1 MSVGFVTPVG
11 VRWSDIDMYQ
21 HVNHATMVTILEE
34 ARVPF
39 LKDAFGADITSTGL
53 LIADVRGDLQGSTA
67 VVRLAA
73 TGDDLD
79 QAAAGGR
86 LHARVRGAVG
96 QRGARLEACGH
107 RRVAAGR
114 VPYRGTAVGSTIA
127 TPSRVPATVVSGI
140 GGVVER
146 GLWLPDPAHRA
157 DLATFVDHALRLDD
171 AAVIRIRARS
181 TGLLSAW
188 VATGFDVL
196 ASRVVAGKVRP
207 DDLSVAARSL
217 AHGLATTDAS
227 GYVDPGYSMDSA
239 WRGGL
244 PPESGFTY
252 LDDVPAR
259 VMLDLAHRGA
269 RLAKE
274 HGSSAGPPVSLLDQ
288 EVIQVSSADVVVG
301 LPMRCVFALT
311 AMGFLPQSA
320 ETISADE
327 LIRVRISPAWL
338 RLDARFGSVYRHR
351 GHAAL
356 VLR

>member
-1 MSVGFVTPVG
+1 M
-11 VRWSDIDMYQ
+11 
-21 HVNHATMVTILEE
+21 A
-34 ARVPF
+34 
-39 LKDAFGADITSTGL
+39 
-53 LIADVRGDLQGSTA
+53 
-67 VVRLAA
+67 
-73 TGDDLD
+73 
-79 QAAAGGR
+79 
-86 LHARVRGAVG
+86 
-96 QRGARLEACGH
+96 
-107 RRVAAGR
+107 
-114 VPYRGTAVGSTIA
+114 
-127 TPSRVPATVVSGI
+127 
-140 GGVVER
+140 
-146 GLWLPDPAHRA
+146 PDPAHRA

-181 TGLLSAW
+181 TGLLSAGSNGLRRAGQSGGGRQG
-188 VATGFDVL
+188 AT
-196 ASRVVAGKVRP
+196 RR
-207 DDLSVAARSL
+207 SVGGRTVTRARSGHNGCL
-217 AHGLATTDAS
+217 GLCRSRLLDGLRVA
-227 GYVDPGYSMDSA
+227 
-239 WRGGL
+239 GGL